1 MYVYVYCMIL
11 VYISEKVEMFIKI
24 RIYRV
29 EIIYGV
35 IFGKWLDMFY
45 CNILF
50 FYFYFDFFSMKWI
63 FCFYLYCRY
72 YEFEVIIV
80 EFMKVGW
87 VKIFLDLS
95 LELGLDGNFYVFDG
109 FGVCIWVL

>member
-24 RIYRV
+24 RIYCV

-50 FYFYFDFFSMKWI
+50 FYFYFDFFSMK
-63 FCFYLYCRY
+63 
-72 YEFEVIIV
+72 
-80 EFMKVGW
+80 
-87 VKIFLDLS
+87 
-95 LELGLDGNFYVFDG
+95 
-109 FGVCIWVL
+109 

>member
-1 MYVYVYCMIL
+1 MGESFFRGKEMKLFNIRSLIDYFMQYYIVYCNWLILKILIQFMYVYVYCMIL

-50 FYFYFDFFSMKWI
+50 FYFYFDFFSMK
-63 FCFYLYCRY
+63 
-72 YEFEVIIV
+72 
-80 EFMKVGW
+80 
-87 VKIFLDLS
+87 
-95 LELGLDGNFYVFDG
+95 
-109 FGVCIWVL
+109 